1 MIFGEGQKDVVS
13 FTCLLLC
20 LHCVFLSKISLI
32 FKVVPVKQSTS
43 LFLFSWI
50 ENVCKSSDCGS
61 ICALLSECKSAGWS
75 LRVQLSLEPAGH

>member
-43 LFLFSWI
+43 LFLFS
-50 ENVCKSSDCGS
+50 C
-61 ICALLSECKSAGWS
+61 
-75 LRVQLSLEPAGH
+75 RVVLMH